1 MPKVTFEKATLF
13 LLPVLCLLAG
23 FCRPRT
29 PARSSPWESWWLMSV
44 NFLDSAGYLH
54 FSESFALQ
62 NLSCSKELVVG
73 GELVVVGFHRSCG
86 ADGMGLRELGETLSV

>member
-1 MPKVTFEKATLF
+1 
-13 LLPVLCLLAG
+13 
-23 FCRPRT
+23 
-29 PARSSPWESWWLMSV
+29 MSV